1 MVSFNIRE
9 TFRMNKHV
17 ENTSKIIIF
26 IFLKTIIL
34 ESGPSTQILNIADL
48 LFLI

>member
-17 ENTSKIIIF
+17 ENTSEIIIF

-34 ESGPSTQILNIADL
+34 ESSTQILNIADL